1 MCLSPAKVIIMPEA
15 GTSLM
20 NILNGLYADRVG
32 FVEKRT
38 ILIYA
43 DDDIDLAVKCLK
55 KWEQQGALRI
65 IKDLD
70 SSGEGDDCIE
80 LLSFIK

>member
-1 MCLSPAKVIIMPEA
+1 MGVLIMPEK
-15 GTSLM
+15 GTALM
-20 NILNGLYADRVG
+20 NVLNGLYADRVG
-32 FVEKRT
+32 VVEKRT

-43 DDDIDLAVKCLK
+43 GHDIELAAKCLK

-65 IKDLD
+65 IKDLY
-70 SSGEGDDCIE
+70 SSDEGDDCIE